1 MKIRRRLLSIVL
13 VVFTSMLP
21 GCTQASDIEF
31 SSGLKSTISK
41 LPKDSVVV
49 IITPEGKS
57 FFSDSDGKLAT
68 PCKPPQRS
76 VKNENKQIAITD
88 KSTCTG
94 LQKGYSVETISPEAV
109 IKSFPN
115 PHGCLYCYTRK
126 NIAGVYE
133 QICRPTGCE
142 TLGH

>member
-1 MKIRRRLLSIVL
+1 MKIRFSLSAILLLMIVL
-13 VVFTSMLP
+13 L

-31 SSGLKSTISK
+31 NSGLKSTINNLS
-41 LPKDSVVV
+41 KDSVVV

-57 FFSDSDGKLAT
+57 FFTDSDGKLAT
-68 PCKPPQRS
+68 PCKSPQRI
-76 VKNENKQIAITD
+76 VKNEKQIATID

-94 LQKGYSVETISPEAV
+94 LQKGYSVETISPDAV

-115 PHGCLYCYTRK
+115 PHGCSYCYTRK

-133 QICRPTGCE
+133 QICRPNGCE
-142 TLGH
+142 SLGH

>member
-1 MKIRRRLLSIVL
+1 MKIRFRLLSTILVL
-13 VVFTSMLP
+13 TGVLP

-31 SSGLKSTISK
+31 SSGLKSTIGK
-41 LPKDSVVV
+41 LSKDSVVV

-57 FFSDSDGKLAT
+57 FFVDSDGKLAT
-68 PCKPPQRS
+68 PCKPPQRI
-76 VKNENKQIAITD
+76 VKNEKQIATVD

-94 LQKGYSVETISPEAV
+94 LQKGYSVETITPEAV

-115 PHGCLYCYTRK
+115 PHGCSYCYTRK

-142 TLGH
+142 TVQH

>member
-1 MKIRRRLLSIVL
+1 MKIRFRLLSAILVL
-13 VVFTSMLP
+13 TSGLP

-31 SSGLKSTISK
+31 SPGLRSTIAK

-57 FFSDSDGKLAT
+57 FFTDSEGKLAT
-68 PCKPPQRS
+68 PCKPPQRV
-76 VKNENKQIAITD
+76 VKNEKQVAITD

-94 LQKGYSVETISPEAV
+94 LQKGYSVETINPEAV
-109 IKSFPN
+109 VKSFPN

-133 QICRPTGCE
+133 QICRPNGCE
-142 TLGH
+142 TVGH